1 MIEQELARN
10 LREFIKDAVKDFRL
24 PVAKEENARAPKV
37 YDGYLPPKR
46 SEPGDDFPFV
56 VVRPDAATSEQYM
69 TEVTVSIIIG
79 CYAKPE
85 EYDGHE
91 YCLNVMTRIRNALTS
106 MENGRLAERYVLNFP
121 INWNI
126 VPEQPWPH
134 WQLDMETKWS
144 FNTPQAIVSD
154 F

>member
-10 LREFIKDAVKDFRL
+10 LRKFIEDVVKDFRL
-24 PVAKEENARAPKV
+24 PVEMEKTPRAPKV
-37 YDGYLPPKR
+37 HDGYLPPKR

-56 VVRPDAATSEQYM
+56 IVRPDAATTERTA

-79 CYAKPE
+79 CYAKEE
-85 EYDGHE
+85 EYDGYE

-106 MENGRLAERYVLNFP
+106 MENGILAKKYVLNFP
-121 INWNI
+121 ISWNN
-126 VPEQPWPH
+126 VPEQRWPQ

-144 FNTPQAIVSD
+144 FNTPQAITD